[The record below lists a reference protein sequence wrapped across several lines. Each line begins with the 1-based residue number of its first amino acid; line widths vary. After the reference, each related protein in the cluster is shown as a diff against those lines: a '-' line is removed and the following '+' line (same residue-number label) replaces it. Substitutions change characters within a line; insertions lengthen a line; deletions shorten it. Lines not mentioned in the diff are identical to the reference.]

1 MSGAGPGAPWRRLA
15 GLARWTFRLAF
26 LGVAALVIGTILFA
40 AGLDRREPVALQPA
54 EGIVVLTGGA
64 DRILDGLLLLE
75 RQLGRR
81 LFISGVNAQTRAETL
96 KRQWP
101 GRDALFGCCID
112 LDFRARNTYGNAI
125 ETRDW
130 VQRHGFGSV
139 ILVTASYHVPRA
151 QLEFSAAMP
160 HVALQVYPVV
170 PEASRIN
177 RWWQEPALTRI
188 LLLEFVKLSAARAR
202 ILLGLPGR
210 S

>member
-1 MSGAGPGAPWRRLA
+1 MKTPGPEAPRRL
-15 GLARWTFRLAF
+15 LARLTRWTFRFALLGAAF
-26 LGVAALVIGTILFA
+26 LVIGTILFA
-40 AGLDRREPVALQPA
+40 ARLDRREPVDLRPA

-64 DRILDGLLLLE
+64 DRILDGLDLLE
-75 RQLGRR
+75 RRLGQR
-81 LFISGVNAQTRAETL
+81 LFISGVNAQIRAETL

-101 GRDALFGCCID
+101 GRDALFACCID
-112 LDFRARNTYGNAI
+112 LDFRARNTYGNAV

-130 VQRHGFGSV
+130 VQRHSFSSL

-151 QLEFSAAMP
+151 QLEFAAVMP

-177 RWWQEPALTRI
+177 RWWQEPVLTRI
-188 LLLEFVKLSAARAR
+188 LLLEFVKYSVARAR
-202 ILLGLPGR
+202 ILAGLPGR

>member
-1 MSGAGPGAPWRRLA
+1 MKAPGPEAPWRLLA
-15 GLARWTFRLAF
+15 GLARWTFRLALLGAAF
-26 LGVAALVIGTILFA
+26 LVLGTILFA
-40 AGLDRREPVALQPA
+40 ARLDRREPVALRPA

-64 DRILDGLLLLE
+64 DRILDGLDLLE
-75 RQLGRR
+75 KRLGQR

-101 GRDALFGCCID
+101 GRDTLFACCID

-130 VQRHGFGSV
+130 VQRHGFSSL

-151 QLEFSAAMP
+151 QLEFATAMP
-160 HVALQVYPVV
+160 YVALQVYPVV

-177 RWWQEPALTRI
+177 RWWQEPVLTRI
-188 LLLEFVKLSAARAR
+188 LLLEFVKYSAARAR
-202 ILLGLPGR
+202 ILVGLPGR

>member
-1 MSGAGPGAPWRRLA
+1 MRAPGPEAPWRLLA
-15 GLARWTFRLAF
+15 GLARWTFRLA
-26 LGVAALVIGTILFA
+26 LLALVLLVLGTVLFA
-40 AGLDRREPVALQPA
+40 ARLERREPVALRPA

-101 GRDALFGCCID
+101 GRDALFACCID

-130 VQRHGFGSV
+130 VQRHGFTSL

-151 QLEFSAAMP
+151 QLEFAAAMP
-160 HVALQVYPVV
+160 GVALQVYPVV

-177 RWWQEPALTRI
+177 RWWQEPVLTRI
-188 LLLEFVKLSAARAR
+188 LLLEFVKYSAARMR
-202 ILLGLPGR
+202 ILVGLPGR

>member
-1 MSGAGPGAPWRRLA
+1 MTAPGPGARWRLLA
-15 GLARWTFRLAF
+15 GFARWTARLVV
-26 LGVAALVIGTILFA
+26 LSLAALVLGTILFA
-40 AGLDRREPVALQPA
+40 AGLERREPVALQPA
-54 EGIVVLTGGA
+54 EGVVVLTGGA
-64 DRILDGLLLLE
+64 DRILDGLVLME
-75 RQLGRR
+75 RRLGQR
-81 LFISGVNAQTRAETL
+81 LFISGVNAQIRAETL

-101 GRDALFGCCID
+101 GRDGLFACCID

-130 VQRHGFGSV
+130 VQRHGFASL

-160 HVALQVYPVV
+160 HVALQIYPVV

-188 LLLEFVKLSAARAR
+188 LMLEFVKYSAARLR
-202 ILLGLPGR
+202 ILAGLPGR

>member
-1 MSGAGPGAPWRRLA
+1 MAPGPGGRWRLLA
-15 GLARWTFRLAF
+15 RLARWTFRLAL
-26 LGVAALVIGTILFA
+26 LGAACLVFGTILFA
-40 AGLDRREPVALQPA
+40 ARLDRREPVALRPA

-64 DRILDGLLLLE
+64 DRILDGLGLLE
-75 RQLGRR
+75 RRLGER

-101 GRDALFGCCID
+101 GRDALFACCID

-125 ETRDW
+125 ETRNW
-130 VQRHGFGSV
+130 VQRHSFSSL

-151 QLEFSAAMP
+151 QLEFASAMP

-177 RWWQEPALTRI
+177 RWWQEPVLTRI
-188 LLLEFVKLSAARAR
+188 LVLEFVKYTAARVR
-202 ILLGLPGR
+202 ILVGLPGR